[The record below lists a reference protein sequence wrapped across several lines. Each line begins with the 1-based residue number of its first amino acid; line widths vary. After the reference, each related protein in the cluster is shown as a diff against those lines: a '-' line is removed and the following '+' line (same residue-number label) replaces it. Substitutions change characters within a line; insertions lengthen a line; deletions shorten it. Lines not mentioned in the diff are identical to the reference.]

1 MNLLDRIERL
11 GNALPD
17 PITLFAFGALLV
29 ILASEIGVR
38 ANWSVTKPVP
48 LPIETLVRDESGKT
62 ILNPITNEALR
73 VPEIEPSTGKAKV
86 EVVEVK
92 IHAKSLLAAD
102 GLYFAISSL
111 VENFKNFPPLA
122 IVLVGM
128 LGIGVA
134 DRSGL
139 ISALLK
145 VLLLRIHVRFLTP
158 TVFLVGVVSSITL
171 DAGYVVLPPIVA
183 ALYAALG
190 RSPVAGLA
198 AVFAGVSAG
207 FSANLTVTSLDTI
220 LAGLSQAGAQI
231 VEPNYQVSATANLWF
246 MIVSTFLL
254 TGTGWAVSAWWVEP
268 RLASKPE
275 PPGPRKGIEKTKD
288 FSLLPIEKKGLAVA
302 TATSLA
308 CLLVIILFVWIP
320 GAPLHGEGE
329 RFPRWITAVV
339 PLLFISFFIP
349 GTVYGFV
356 TGLLKT
362 DRDVAKILGDTM
374 ASMGP
379 YIAMAFFAAQFIE
392 YFKYS
397 KLGEI
402 MAISGG
408 QMLSSAA
415 LPTIFL
421 IIAFVFIVSLG
432 NLLVGSMSAKYA
444 FFAPVFVPMFMQIG
458 ISPELTQA
466 AYRVG
471 DSVTN
476 VITPLNPYIIILLT
490 ALRVYVPNAG
500 IGTLVA
506 LMIPYSIAFAFVWTL
521 LLIIWIFL
529 GVSLGPEGPL
539 FVKVNP

>member
-1 MNLLDRIERL
+1 MSLLDRIERL
-11 GNALPD
+11 GNSLPD
-17 PITLFAFGALLV
+17 PITLFALGALFI
-29 ILASEIGVR
+29 ILASEFGVR
-38 ANWSVTKPVP
+38 ADWTVTKRVSS
-48 LPIETLVRDESGKT
+48 PIEISVLDEHGKLVRDPSTNTVLKVPDVD
-62 ILNPITNEALR
+62 PITGN
-73 VPEIEPSTGKAKV
+73 VKHEIV
-86 EVVEVK
+86 EVE
-92 IHAKSLLAAD
+92 IRAKSLLAAD
-102 GLYFAISSL
+102 GFYFAISSL
-111 VENFKNFPPLA
+111 VENFKNFPPLTV
-122 IVLVGM
+122 VLVGM

-134 DRSGL
+134 DRSGM

-145 VLLLRIHVRFLTP
+145 LLLLRVHARFLTP
-158 TVFLVGVVSSITL
+158 TVFLVGVISSIAL

-220 LAGLSQAGAQI
+220 LAGLSQTAAQI

-254 TGTGWAVSAWWVEP
+254 TGIGWAVSAWWVEP
-268 RLASKPE
+268 RLASQPS
-275 PPGPRKGIEKTKD
+275 PRKKTDSFEKTKE
-288 FSLLPIEKKGLAVA
+288 SALSRTEKKGLAVA
-302 TATSLA
+302 LVALLI
-308 CLLVIILFVWIP
+308 CLSTIALLIWIP
-320 GAPLHGEGE
+320 GAPLNGEGD

-339 PLLFISFFIP
+339 PLLFITFFIP
-349 GTVYGFV
+349 GTAYGLA
-356 TGLLKT
+356 TGQLKN
-362 DRDVAKILGDTM
+362 DRDVAKLLGETM

-392 YFKYS
+392 YFRYS
-397 KLGEI
+397 RLGEI

-408 QMLSSAA
+408 QLLANAA
-415 LPTIFL
+415 LPTVFL
-421 IIAFVFIVSLG
+421 IIAFILLVSLG

-458 ISPELTQA
+458 ISPELTQV
-466 AYRVG
+466 AYRIG

-490 ALRVYVPNAG
+490 SLRVYVPNAG

-506 LMIPYSIAFAFVWTL
+506 LMIPYALAFALGWTFL
-521 LLIIWIFL
+521 LVIWIIL

-539 FVKVNP
+539 FVTVNN